1 MDMGVK
7 DSSIAVVNLC
17 SRVMRPR
24 FLSLLCQSTHY
35 TTMEKSPTLSE
46 LSVSYRWNRN
56 NGTMSLTGLLWRVK
70 LCLTPTKHSV
80 NAYHCSLNWVNIK
93 NNEKR
98 KINNQG
104 IISNC
109 LWIVTNVWFFF
120 LLFIFFSGLF
130 KFPQSRCYSY
140 QERKKVSLK
149 MHSEI

>member
-80 NAYHCSLNWVNIK
+80 NAYHCSLNWVNVK

-120 LLFIFFSGLF
+120 LLFIFFQDFSNFHKVVVTLIRREKKLF
-130 KFPQSRCYSY
+130 
-140 QERKKVSLK
+140 
-149 MHSEI
+149 